1 MLRRSSLVV
10 IAAVVTAAAATTLSF
25 RSDQEPG
32 NGTELSLVEQ
42 PVNTEAEPSDWI
54 ALPLCALNCV
64 TIACSKLDISCI
76 CKNVEQPSHTLSCL
90 KSSCSFSDSLLTMS
104 LAKDSCGS
112 PVRDRSGRF
121 KVMNYS
127 LGFTTL
133 TIAVIRFASKF
144 LFSIRQGF
152 GPDDWALF
160 AAAFIGIPCIAF
172 NVWGLIDNGLGKDI
186 WTLAP
191 STISKLAQW
200 FVAMEVFYVVIMTV
214 IKTSLMLFYL
224 DLFTGTQFRK
234 LIWGTVILLAAS
246 CVSFVIGTLVQCVP
260 LEFTWEQFDGSDS
273 AQGQCINVN
282 AFGWANAAVNIAIDF
297 WLLAIPLIQLYKLD
311 THWKRKLSAASMFL
325 TAVIATIISIVR
337 LQSLF
342 HFGNSANPTWDHWNV
357 AYWSTVEVNVSIIC
371 TCLPSIRL
379 ILAHLFPRVIGSS
392 LVLPPVSEDSWIGE
406 KITSP
411 NPLDVESHELCNSRS
426 IDGTSK
432 TSVSVQH
439 IGGIFQD

>member
-1 MLRRSSLVV
+1 MLRRLSLAI
-10 IAAVVTAAAATTLSF
+10 IAAAVTAATATTLSL
-25 RSDQEPG
+25 RSDQRLE
-32 NGTELSLVEQ
+32 NATELSPVEQ
-42 PVNTEAEPSDWI
+42 SINAEAKPSGWI

-64 TIACSKLDISCI
+64 TTACSNLDISCI
-76 CKNVEQPSHTLSCL
+76 CKHVDQPSHTLSCL

-104 LAKDSCGS
+104 LAQDSCGS
-112 PVRDRSGRF
+112 PVRDRSTRF
-121 KVMNYS
+121 KAMNYS
-127 LGFTTL
+127 LGFITL

-160 AAAFIGIPCIAF
+160 TAAFIGIPCIAF
-172 NVWGLIDNGLGKDI
+172 NVWGLVENGLGRDI
-186 WTLAP
+186 WTLTP
-191 STISKLAQW
+191 SAISKLAQW
-200 FVAMEVFYVVIMTV
+200 FVAMEIFYVVIMTI
-214 IKTSLMLFYL
+214 IKTSLTLFYL
-224 DLFTGTQFRK
+224 DLFTGTRFRK
-234 LIWGTVILLAAS
+234 LVWGTIVLLATS
-246 CVSFVIGTLVQCVP
+246 CISFVIGTLVQCAP
-260 LEFTWEQFDGSDS
+260 LTFAWEQFNGSNAS
-273 AQGQCINVN
+273 QGQCININ
-282 AFGWANAAVNIAIDF
+282 ALGWANAAVNIAIDI

-325 TAVIATIISIVR
+325 TGVIATVISIVR
-337 LQSLF
+337 LRSLF

-379 ILAHLFPRVIGSS
+379 ILAHLFPRIIGSS
-392 LVLPPVSEDSWIGE
+392 LGLPPVSEDSWIGE

-432 TSVSVQH
+432 TSVSVQP
-439 IGGIFQD
+439 IGGLFQA

>member
-1 MLRRSSLVV
+1 
-10 IAAVVTAAAATTLSF
+10 
-25 RSDQEPG
+25 
-32 NGTELSLVEQ
+32 
-42 PVNTEAEPSDWI
+42 
-54 ALPLCALNCV
+54 
-64 TIACSKLDISCI
+64 
-76 CKNVEQPSHTLSCL
+76 
-90 KSSCSFSDSLLTMS
+90 MS

-325 TAVIATIISIVR
+325 TAVMYGFSIYF
-337 LQSLF
+337 L
-342 HFGNSANPTWDHWNV
+342 
-357 AYWSTVEVNVSIIC
+357 
-371 TCLPSIRL
+371 
-379 ILAHLFPRVIGSS
+379 SS
-392 LVLPPVSEDSWIGE
+392 
-406 KITSP
+406 
-411 NPLDVESHELCNSRS
+411 PL
-426 IDGTSK
+426 
-432 TSVSVQH
+432 
-439 IGGIFQD
+439 

>member
-1 MLRRSSLVV
+1 MLRRSSLVI
-10 IAAVVTAAAATTLSF
+10 IAAAVTAATATTLSS
-25 RSDQEPG
+25 RSDQQLG
-32 NGTELSLVEQ
+32 NVTELSLVEQ
-42 PVNTEAEPSDWI
+42 SVDTEAEPSGWI

-64 TIACSKLDISCI
+64 TTDCSNLDISCI
-76 CKNVEQPSHTLSCL
+76 CKNVDQSSHTLSCL

-104 LAKDSCGS
+104 LAQDSCGS
-112 PVRDRSGRF
+112 PIRDRSGRF
-121 KVMNYS
+121 RAMNYS
-127 LGFTTL
+127 LGFITL

-160 AAAFIGIPCIAF
+160 TAAFIGIPCIAF
-172 NVWGLIDNGLGKDI
+172 NVWGLIGNGLGRDI

-191 STISKLAQW
+191 SAISKLAQW
-200 FVAMEVFYVVIMTV
+200 FVAMEIFYVVIMTIV
-214 IKTSLMLFYL
+214 KISLTLFYL
-224 DLFTGTQFRK
+224 DLFTGIHFRK
-234 LIWGTVILLAAS
+234 LVWGTVVLLAAS
-246 CVSFVIGTLVQCVP
+246 CISFVIGTLVQCVP
-260 LEFTWEQFDGSDS
+260 LEFTWEQFNSS
-273 AQGQCINVN
+273 SSSQGQCIDIN
-282 AFGWANAAVNIAIDF
+282 ALGWANAAINIAIDL

-325 TAVIATIISIVR
+325 TGVIATAISIVR
-337 LQSLF
+337 LQSLV

-379 ILAHLFPRVIGSS
+379 ILAHLFPRIIGSS
-392 LVLPPVSEDSWIGE
+392 LGLPPVSEDSWIGE

-432 TSVSVQH
+432 TSESVQS
-439 IGGIFQD
+439 IGGLFQA